1 MVADES
7 FYEHVAQELRKGEV
21 RQGLWAKSLAST
33 EYDQQRAKALYI
45 RLRAE
50 AIKQELAEAARASR
64 QQVTAF
70 KRALDAHRKDER
82 LAELDSAK
90 AALAPLVRHRTSLRR
105 WGFWGGFC
113 MSALGLLTLFWTWR
127 STEGSGGWSFD
138 DLLFGGLFVSG
149 AALLGGFLGYV
160 LAELLRHMMPGQW
173 KLERSELRISQERDR
188 LNVGLWMRTLRA
200 AAIGTVFI
208 AWLVYLV
215 LKHFGD
221 VS

>member
-1 MVADES
+1 
-7 FYEHVAQELRKGEV
+7 
-21 RQGLWAKSLAST
+21 
-33 EYDQQRAKALYI
+33 
-45 RLRAE
+45 
-50 AIKQELAEAARASR
+50 
-64 QQVTAF
+64 
-70 KRALDAHRKDER
+70 
-82 LAELDSAK
+82 
-90 AALAPLVRHRTSLRR
+90 
-105 WGFWGGFC
+105 